1 MRFYV
6 DDRVSVEVQ
15 WYPSDDRC
23 FCALASLASNHF
35 RLFGDHAPSDP
46 PLFSKHK
53 ITDWDTQL
61 EVLGWE
67 IYSVAMTTSLTK
79 AKVAKLRG
87 LLLKWPRGRRY
98 ALESEVRELI
108 GKFLYA
114 SEVVRPAKFFVRRML
129 YQLGLPPV
137 TRYQEKLGGS
147 RPRSRRRGRLALGP
161 EFHAG
166 VGFWRLMMSEEFA
179 RLGSHLSSPIDTFF
193 LQRRSRTIVTD
204 ASGTA
209 VGGYCLETGAWW
221 RFDLD
226 RNA

>member
-1 MRFYV
+1 MCTYSGREATRHVDVRPPCESRAAALPPGYVAPPGRGGGAEDSFFVRFYV

-98 ALESEVRELI
+98 ALESEVQELI

-114 SEVVRPAKFFVRRML
+114 SEVVRPAKVFVRRML

-137 TRYQEKLGGS
+137 TRY
-147 RPRSRRRGRLALGP
+147 
-161 EFHAG
+161 
-166 VGFWRLMMSEEFA
+166 
-179 RLGSHLSSPIDTFF
+179 LSLIH
-193 LQRRSRTIVTD
+193 I
-204 ASGTA
+204 
-209 VGGYCLETGAWW
+209 
-221 RFDLD
+221 
-226 RNA
+226 